1 MKRHLSYVIILANIF
16 INGKKNVERMNERM
30 DMKKAETKSIC
41 NLMHVLV
48 AHFVSASLYRYNFG
62 IIFTGMSL
70 KNYTV
75 FPIS

>member
-1 MKRHLSYVIILANIF
+1 
-16 INGKKNVERMNERM
+16 MNERM

-70 KNYTV
+70 ENYTF